1 MSSSL
6 SPAQWTRQHLNFHPD
21 PTQSQVLDAQD
32 PLILLNCS
40 RQWGKTTVIAAKAL
54 HFALFH
60 PKTTTLVA
68 APSERQSL
76 ILLRRLRAFLQTLA
90 IKPAPIPDVPLSLR
104 LPNGSEIIA
113 LPASADTIRGF
124 TAHLLIFDE
133 AARVPDSLYHALSPT
148 RATTGGPLWLLS
160 TPNGPDG
167 FFYEAWHE
175 DNPTPIRGADPR
187 SAVSTTRVETSPSPA
202 SSDCREPSPA
212 ICNGDH
218 REQVPNDPAP
228 PSAPHWARF
237 LVPATECPRIA
248 PAFLDHERLILGDVM
263 FRQEYLCEFIAGP
276 HTFLSLELIESAID
290 HDLEPLFTE
299 PQWSQAGRTPRLA
312 HGPLVRQDRPAHNPP
327 ESQDEDPIP

>member
-133 AARVPDSLYHALSPT
+133 AARVPDSLYHALSPA
-148 RATTGGPLWLLS
+148 RATTNAPLWLLS
-160 TPNGPDG
+160 TPDGPTG

-175 DNPTPIRGADPR
+175 P
-187 SAVSTTRVETSPSPA
+187 E
-202 SSDCREPSPA
+202 
-212 ICNGDH
+212 
-218 REQVPNDPAP
+218 PAP
-228 PSAPHWARF
+228 GQPDQRLWQRF
-237 LVPATECPRIA
+237 SVPATDCPRID
-248 PAFLDHERLILGDVM
+248 PEFLKTERLMLGDAK
-263 FRQEYLCEFIAGP
+263 FRQEYLCEFTNPEGCFF
-276 HTFLSLELIESAID
+276 TRELLESAID
-290 HDLEPLFTE
+290 PTIEPLFT
-299 PQWSQAGRTPRLA
+299 S
-312 HGPLVRQDRPAHNPP
+312 PLWNNQ
-327 ESQDEDPIP
+327 